1 MSDKQNLSYQAGQA
15 TGQTKICKM
24 YLMNMFKCVNAG
36 EGKWLMD
43 KAKDAAASAQDSM
56 QHAGQQMKQKAQGA
70 ADVVKDKT
78 GLNKNT

>member
-15 TGQTKICKM
+15 TGQTKEKASGM
-24 YLMNMFKCVNAG
+24 
-36 EGKWLMD
+36 MD

-56 QHAGQQMKQKAQGA
+56 ANAGQQIKEKAQGA

-78 GLNKNT
+78 GMNKNT

>member
-15 TGQTKICKM
+15 TGQTKEK
-24 YLMNMFKCVNAG
+24 ASG
-36 EGKWLMD
+36 LMD

-78 GLNKNT
+78 GLNKNH